1 MPITLERL
9 VKTASAQ
16 DIAAALFVIA
26 QRRYAAEFAKAA
38 ADTELAARME
48 KTALLGMALKVGL
61 GAAKGLLGKTGPA
74 GWRPSIGRAA
84 TSLGVGG
91 AATGAVAVGND
102 NAQYTQGRQLSNP
115 LTWGRGVINDGPSHQ
130 QAFDANKGKL
140 DAGIAT
146 MKNRM
151 ADAAAAGDTARLQ
164 KLTGQLSTGQ
174 FSNEPWYNPRLGGLN
189 PFAERNMNHYAGGA
203 RAVQA
208 GDPARIEQARAVLR
222 DHSAGMADDVRKNLE
237 KQIAETEGRAKIN
250 LPWGPGAPVQ
260 EAPKQPGAQPG
271 NYVYAQQRPQPLT
284 PTQMRALN
292 ANDFRNNSAWEA
304 NAQAQTQPRG

>member
-1 MPITLERL
+1 MPTALERL
-9 VKTASAQ
+9 VKTADAR
-16 DIAAALFVIA
+16 DVTAALFVIA
-26 QRRYAAEFAKAA
+26 QRRFATEFAKAA
-38 ADTELAARME
+38 ADAGLADRME
-48 KTALLGMALKVGL
+48 KTAIL
-61 GAAKGLLGKTGPA
+61 GAALKGGLGVGKAMLGKTGPN
-74 GWRPSIGRAA
+74 GWRPSIGRAM
-84 TSLGVGG
+84 TSLGAGG
-91 AATGAVAVGND
+91 AAAGAVATGDD

-115 LTWGRGVINDGPSHQ
+115 LTWGRGIINDGPSHQ
-130 QAFDANKGKL
+130 QAFDANKTKL
-140 DAGIAT
+140 DAGIAS

-174 FSNEPWYNPRLGGLN
+174 FNNEPWYNPRLGGLN

-208 GDPARIEQARAVLR
+208 GDPARIEQARAVLK
-222 DHSAGMADDVRKNLE
+222 DHAASLTPEVKAHLE
-237 KQIAETEGRAKIN
+237 KTIAESEGRAKTN
-250 LPWGPGAPVQ
+250 LPWGPPAPVQ
-260 EAPKQPGAQPG
+260 EAAKQPGAQPG

-284 PTQMRALN
+284 PVQMRALN